1 MIERLFVL
9 WQEVCGGQHA
19 ASPSESAPV
28 PWPLVGRRPGEA
40 SVLTVSEQP
49 DETFDEFC
57 ARLHVT
63 ADELPHAFAAW
74 LGPNWDGR
82 YERVDNQ
89 DDTETS

>member
-1 MIERLFVL
+1 M
-9 WQEVCGGQHA
+9 
-19 ASPSESAPV
+19 
-28 PWPLVGRRPGEA
+28 
-40 SVLTVSEQP
+40 LTVSEQP